1 MRGVALATPTK
12 SRVWSLLPLLTDD
25 ELRELLTQVRQELA
39 ARHGDEGSVPA
50 DVLMED
56 EAQLLA
62 LHRSSDEAGQ
72 SSLESSRAS

>member
-1 MRGVALATPTK
+1 
-12 SRVWSLLPLLTDD
+12 LLTDT

-39 ARHGDEGSVPA
+39 ARHGDEGAVPA
-50 DVLMED
+50 DVLTED

-62 LHRSSDEAGQ
+62 LHRTSPQAAQ